1 MSGYVAGILAVLAI
15 NLLLAYAVFL
25 PAAAGM
31 INLGAAGFMA
41 IGAYVSAYLDV
52 EYGLALPLC
61 LLAGAVVSM
70 VMGCLVAIPLL
81 RTKGVYM
88 VLATLAFGEI
98 VSGALIN
105 METVGGA
112 AGYPVTTFIDMPAI
126 VAMAFCGLLLVVYL
140 LSTRFG
146 LAMRSIHDDEQ
157 ATALFG
163 INVRRVKVMAFTIGA
178 GFAGVAGALYGHH
191 YNYIEVANFNLMLS
205 TYTLLYVLIGGTQ
218 TAFGPL
224 VGAAIFSLMP
234 EMLRGSEHWRFVIFA
249 ILIIATM
256 ALRPEGV
263 VTRHGLARLFG
274 RRKVEG

>member
-1 MSGYVAGILAVLAI
+1 MSGYIAGIVAVFSI
-15 NLLLAYAVFL
+15 NLLLAYSVFL

-31 INLGAAGFMA
+31 LNLGAAGFMA
-41 IGAYVSAYLDV
+41 VGAYTSAWLDT
-52 EYGLALPLC
+52 EMGWPLPLC
-61 LLAGAVVSM
+61 ILAATAASLLVGA
-70 VMGCLVAIPLL
+70 LVAIPLL
-81 RTKGVYM
+81 RTRGVYM

-98 VSGALIN
+98 VAGVLIN
-105 METVGGA
+105 LDAVGGA
-112 AGYPVTTFIDMPAI
+112 AGYPVTSFVEMPI
-126 VAMAFCGLLLVVYL
+126 VAGAAAVGMLLVIYL
-140 LSTRFG
+140 LATRFG

-163 INVRRVKVMAFTIGA
+163 INVRKVKVLAFAIGA
-178 GFAGVAGALYGHH
+178 GFGGLAGALYGHH

-224 VGAAIFSLMP
+224 VGAAIFSLLP
-234 EMLRGSEHWRFVIFA
+234 EVLRGSEHWRFVIFA
-249 ILIIATM
+249 VMIIAVM

-274 RRKVEG
+274 RGAAR

>member
-1 MSGYVAGILAVLAI
+1 MSGYVAGILALLAI
-15 NLLLAYAVFL
+15 NLLLAYSVFL

-31 INLGAAGFMA
+31 LNLGAAGFMA
-41 IGAYVSAYLDV
+41 IGAYVSAYLDAT
-52 EYGLALPLC
+52 YGLPLPVC
-61 LLAGAVVSM
+61 LLAGTAASTA
-70 VMGCLVAIPLL
+70 MGCLVAIPLL
-81 RTKGVYM
+81 RTRGVYM

-98 VSGALIN
+98 VAGALIN
-105 METVGGA
+105 MEAVGGA
-112 AGYPVTTFIDMPAI
+112 AGFPVTTFIDMPVI
-126 VAMAFCGLLLVVYL
+126 VALAGCGLLLVVYL

-163 INVRRVKVMAFTIGA
+163 IHVRRVKIVAFTLGA
-178 GFAGVAGALYGHH
+178 GFAGLAGALYGHH

-224 VGAAIFSLMP
+224 VGAAIFTLLP
-234 EMLRGSEHWRFVIFA
+234 EFLRSSDHWRFVIFA
-249 ILIIATM
+249 VLIIATM

-263 VTRHGLARLFG
+263 VTRHGLARLFRHRG
-274 RRKVEG
+274 EAS

>member
-1 MSGYVAGILAVLAI
+1 MSGYLAGILALFSI

-31 INLGAAGFMA
+31 LNLGAAGFMA

-52 EYGLALPLC
+52 EYGLPLPLC
-61 LLAGAVVSM
+61 LLAGTAAST
-70 VMGCLVAIPLL
+70 VMGCLVAFPIL
-81 RTKGVYM
+81 RTRGVYM

-98 VSGALIN
+98 VAGLLIN
-105 METVGGA
+105 MEAVGGA
-112 AGYPVTTFIDMPAI
+112 AGYPVTSFIDMPAI
-126 VAMAFCGLLLVVYL
+126 AALAGCGVLLVVYI

-163 INVRRVKVMAFTIGA
+163 IHVRRVKVLAFTIGA
-178 GFAGVAGALYGHH
+178 GFAGLAGALYGHH

-224 VGAAIFSLMP
+224 VGAAIFSLLP
-234 EMLRGSEHWRFVIFA
+234 EVLRGSEQWRFVIFA
-249 ILIIATM
+249 VLIIAVM

-274 RRKVEG
+274 RKREAG

>member
-1 MSGYVAGILAVLAI
+1 MSGYLAGIVAVFSI
-15 NLLLAYAVFL
+15 NLLLAYSVFL

-31 INLGAAGFMA
+31 LNLGAAGFMA
-41 IGAYVSAYLDV
+41 VGAYTSAWLDA
-52 EYGLALPLC
+52 EMGWPLPLC
-61 LLAGAVVSM
+61 ILAATAASLVVGA
-70 VMGCLVAIPLL
+70 LVAIPLL
-81 RTKGVYM
+81 RTRGVYM

-98 VSGALIN
+98 VAGILIN
-105 METVGGA
+105 LDAVGGA
-112 AGYPVTTFIDMPAI
+112 AGYPVTSFVETPI
-126 VAMAFCGLLLVVYL
+126 VAAAAAIGMLLVIYL

-163 INVRRVKVMAFTIGA
+163 INVRKVKVIAFGIGA
-178 GFAGVAGALYGHH
+178 GFGGLAGALYGHH

-224 VGAAIFSLMP
+224 VGAAIFSLLP
-234 EMLRGSEHWRFVIFA
+234 EVLRGSEHWRFVIFA
-249 ILIIATM
+249 VMIIAVM

-274 RRKVEG
+274 RRAAR